1 MEASG
6 KQHINRQVNA
16 ENIGT
21 ILMSF
26 RGETGLGYCKVL
38 SGLCEKNGLI
48 GEKSGN
54 LALLSL
60 IHITFILIPPTVM
73 CLALRYTAL
82 YVLTVG

>member
-1 MEASG
+1 M
-6 KQHINRQVNA
+6 
-16 ENIGT
+16 
-21 ILMSF
+21 
-26 RGETGLGYCKVL
+26 
-38 SGLCEKNGLI
+38 CEKNGLI